1 MQYELVPNLDFK
13 TQRSICLQS
22 VYMEHAPEDLITQGR
37 RDLVCGD
44 INKAVD
50 NFQKACEALSMIH
63 GDFHEA
69 LAIPN
74 LLYGTALLE
83 LSRIESSVIGN
94 ALDGIPDSDKNDSE
108 SDDGIIEPGPELTT
122 EEREDISNQ
131 VIDAMCEDKKQEE
144 SETKKADTPSE
155 DTEAVSGNDAA
166 TDNPT
171 DDASEGAEDDESNGS
186 EEEES
191 ENQDEVQNNPTESE
205 AAKSDDEDEVSNL
218 QIAWEVIEVAKKLF
232 SQKDDEESKLNVAEC
247 LEKLGEISREKEDYD
262 QAVLDLKECL
272 EIRTSTLGQKDRR
285 VAESHYQLGTTYA
298 VSGDLANASS
308 SFKASVECLKLL
320 AEDIRSKIEAVDQK
334 DGEEKELLQVTL
346 KEIELLIPDV
356 QSRCTDIEED
366 RLAESIKQTESPM
379 EPCSNGTS
387 VPTDDISHLIRKK
400 RPVTETTPVESV
412 ESISLELNG
421 HENSTSKK
429 VKLINANGESLPRE
443 NGV

>member
-1 MQYELVPNLDFK
+1 MEL
-13 TQRSICLQS
+13 
-22 VYMEHAPEDLITQGR
+22 APQDLITQGR

-44 INKAVD
+44 ISKAVD
-50 NFQKACEALSMIH
+50 NFQKACEALSTIH

-69 LAIPN
+69 LAVPN

-94 ALDGIPDSDKNDSE
+94 ALDGIPDPDKDDSE
-108 SDDGIIEPGPELTT
+108 SDNEIIEPGPELTT
-122 EEREDISNQ
+122 EEKEDISNQ
-131 VIDAMCEDKKQEE
+131 VIDAMCEENNQEN
-144 SETKKADTPSE
+144 SETKEDDAPSE
-155 DTEAVSGNDAA
+155 DIEGVGGNDAPSKDIEAVSRNDAA
-166 TDNPT
+166 GDNPT
-171 DDASEGAEDDESNGS
+171 DDAVEEAEGGESNECEGD
-186 EEEES
+186 EPED
-191 ENQDEVQNNPTESE
+191 QDELHNNPTDSE
-205 AAKSDDEDEVSNL
+205 AAKSDDEDDVSNL

-262 QAVLDLKECL
+262 QAVMDLKECL
-272 EIRTSTLGQKDRR
+272 EIRTAILGQKDRR

-298 VSGDLANASS
+298 VSGDLGNASS

-320 AEDIRSKIEAVDQK
+320 AEDVRSKIEAVDQK

-356 QSRCTDIEED
+356 QSRCADIEED
-366 RLAESIKQTESPM
+366 RLAESIKQTESSM

-387 VPTDDISHLIRKK
+387 VPTDDISHLVRKK
-400 RPVTETTPVESV
+400 RPVSGTTPVESV
-412 ESISLELNG
+412 ENISLELNG
-421 HENSTSKK
+421 HGNSTSKK
-429 VKLINANGESLPRE
+429 VKLIDSNGESLPNE

>member
-1 MQYELVPNLDFK
+1 
-13 TQRSICLQS
+13 
-22 VYMEHAPEDLITQGR
+22 
-37 RDLVCGD
+37 
-44 INKAVD
+44 
-50 NFQKACEALSMIH
+50 
-63 GDFHEA
+63 
-69 LAIPN
+69 
-74 LLYGTALLE
+74 
-83 LSRIESSVIGN
+83 
-94 ALDGIPDSDKNDSE
+94 
-108 SDDGIIEPGPELTT
+108 
-122 EEREDISNQ
+122 
-131 VIDAMCEDKKQEE
+131 MCEDKKQEE
-144 SETKKADTPSE
+144 SATKEADTPSE
-155 DTEAVSGNDAA
+155 NTEAVSGNDAA
-166 TDNPT
+166 SDNPT
-171 DDASEGAEDDESNGS
+171 DNATEGDEDDESNGS

-191 ENQDEVQNNPTESE
+191 ENQDEVHNNPTESE

-272 EIRTSTLGQKDRR
+272 EIRTSILGQKDRR

-298 VSGDLANASS
+298 VSGDLENASS

-320 AEDIRSKIEAVDQK
+320 AGDIRSKIEAVDQK

-356 QSRCTDIEED
+356 QSRCADIEED

-400 RPVTETTPVESV
+400 RPVTETTPIESV
-412 ESISLELNG
+412 ESIGLKLNG

-429 VKLINANGESLPRE
+429 VKLTDANGESLPEE